1 MLFRIILNSLRLL
14 YFIFALIALA
24 VISLFVGVKDIAV
37 SDLFRWTDEQQLV
50 MSISRIPRTVALILA
65 GVGMS
70 ICGLIMQQMTQNRF
84 VAPTTAGTLDAAKM
98 GILASILFASQS
110 GNFTRILFAFGFTF
124 LASIIF
130 LKIAD
135 RIRYRNIIFVP
146 LVGLMFGG
154 ILNSITTFFA
164 YKNNVVQNVN
174 AWMVGDFSGILQGN
188 YELVYLSIPAV
199 VITYLYANKFT
210 VVGMGE
216 NFSKNLGLNYR
227 TVLNI
232 GLFCVALTVSVVV
245 LTVGTI
251 PFLGLV
257 IPNIV
262 SILYGDNL
270 RKTLPITAV
279 FGAIFLLICDI
290 IGRLIIFPFEVP
302 IGMTVGIV
310 GGVIFLIL
318 LIKKQR

>member
-1 MLFRIILNSLRLL
+1 MRLL
-14 YFIFALIALA
+14 FYIVALILLSIA
-24 VISLFVGVKDIAV
+24 SLFVGVKSISIVDI
-37 SDLFRWTDEQQLV
+37 FRWDDEQLMI

-70 ICGLIMQQMTQNRF
+70 VSGLIMQQMTQNRF
-84 VAPTTAGTLDAAKM
+84 VSPTTAGTLDAAKM
-98 GILASILFASQS
+98 GILFSVLLIGQSDQYVRMLFS
-110 GNFTRILFAFGFTF
+110 FAFTF
-124 LASIIF
+124 IASIIF

-135 RIRYRNIIFVP
+135 RIRYRNIIFIP

-164 YKNNVVQNVN
+164 YKNNIVQDVN
-174 AWMVGDFSGILQGN
+174 AWMVGDFSGILEGN
-188 YELVYLSIPAV
+188 YEIVYLCIPAV
-199 VITYLYANKFT
+199 FLTYFYANKFT

-227 TVLNI
+227 AVLNI

-245 LTVGTI
+245 LTVGAI

-257 IPNIV
+257 IPNVV

-270 RKTLPITAV
+270 RKTLPITAIL
-279 FGAIFLLICDI
+279 GAIFLLICDI

-302 IGMTVGIV
+302 IGMTVGII

>member
-24 VISLFVGVKDIAV
+24 VISLFVGVNDIAV

>member
-1 MLFRIILNSLRLL
+1 LLFRIILNSLRLL